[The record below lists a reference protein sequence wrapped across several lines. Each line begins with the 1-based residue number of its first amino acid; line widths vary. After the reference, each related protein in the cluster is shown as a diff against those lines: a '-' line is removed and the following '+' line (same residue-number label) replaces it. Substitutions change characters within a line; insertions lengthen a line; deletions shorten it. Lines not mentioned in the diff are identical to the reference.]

1 MSRKM
6 VQRAHAVTGMLLA
19 SAMLCAT
26 GMAVMVAPA
35 PQARAVS
42 VSEYQNK
49 VADHAKLKAQLS
61 GVSSDLADTILQLA
75 DLNDNQIPAAVEAAD
90 AAHDDAKAAV
100 AQLARQS
107 FHGSDVSDVLD
118 VVTNSTTTDEFVNKM
133 QSEAA
138 VTRSETNAASDA
150 ANDLNTSMNREERL
164 SAIEDK
170 ITQLKTQADEQ
181 AASAQQAA
189 SDANAKKEAL
199 QQLRD
204 EGAAKREQ
212 LEAQKSQLTT
222 QSAREAADIVAM
234 KSQIDSWNNQYNSG
248 NSATPNPGNNQQQ
261 SGGNSSGNTSSN
273 NSGTNTGG
281 NGQSTNT
288 NTGGNTNSGSASGMD
303 YSVPGSCPSGSGYC
317 YGHNTGNTV
326 GGSAY
331 PARQCTLWAYL
342 RRSQLGLPVGSY
354 MGNGAEWANTARSL
368 GYLVNNTPHY
378 GAVMVFA
385 RGQSVGGHWTA
396 DWQYGHVAVVERV
409 NADGSVLISEGG
421 TGFSTFPAW
430 ETISNA
436 GAYQYIHY

>member
-90 AAHDDAKAAV
+90 AAQQAAQQAQSLADATAERLEAAKQDKATLEEQIAQTGSDYDDAKAAV

-199 QQLRD
+199 QQLRA
-204 EGAAKREQ
+204 G
-212 LEAQKSQLTT
+212 
-222 QSAREAADIVAM
+222 
-234 KSQIDSWNNQYNSG
+234 
-248 NSATPNPGNNQQQ
+248 
-261 SGGNSSGNTSSN
+261 
-273 NSGTNTGG
+273 
-281 NGQSTNT
+281 
-288 NTGGNTNSGSASGMD
+288 
-303 YSVPGSCPSGSGYC
+303 
-317 YGHNTGNTV
+317 
-326 GGSAY
+326 
-331 PARQCTLWAYL
+331 
-342 RRSQLGLPVGSY
+342 
-354 MGNGAEWANTARSL
+354 GAE
-368 GYLVNNTPHY
+368 TPM
-378 GAVMVFA
+378 AQA
-385 RGQSVGGHWTA
+385 
-396 DWQYGHVAVVERV
+396 ER
-409 NADGSVLISEGG
+409 
-421 TGFSTFPAW
+421 T
-430 ETISNA
+430 
-436 GAYQYIHY
+436 

>member
-1 MSRKM
+1 M

-90 AAHDDAKAAV
+90 AAQQAAQQAQSLADATAERLEAAKQDKATLEEQIAQTGSDYDDAKAAV

-248 NSATPNPGNNQQQ
+248 NSATPNPET
-261 SGGNSSGNTSSN
+261 TSSSPAAIPAATHSRTIPAPTPVATVN
-273 NSGTNTGG
+273 PPIPIPVATPIRAVPAAWTTPFPAAAHPVPDTATGI
-281 NGQSTNT
+281 TPAIR
-288 NTGGNTNSGSASGMD
+288 SAA
-303 YSVPGSCPSGSGYC
+303 PP
-317 YGHNTGNTV
+317 
-326 GGSAY
+326 

-354 MGNGAEWANTARSL
+354 MGNGAEWANA
-368 GYLVNNTPHY
+368 
-378 GAVMVFA
+378 A
-385 RGQSVGGHWTA
+385 
-396 DWQYGHVAVVERV
+396 
-409 NADGSVLISEGG
+409 
-421 TGFSTFPAW
+421 
-430 ETISNA
+430 
-436 GAYQYIHY
+436 